1 MIKLLIV
8 DDSPFI
14 RKALIKMVQSEPDIE
29 VVGEAANGK
38 DGVQMV
44 LDLDPD
50 VVTMDVEMPLMDGIS
65 ALKEIMTK
73 HPVPVIMFSS
83 LTEEGA
89 KVTLEALEAGAVDYL
104 SKDIQGS
111 SLSIFDKKH
120 LIIEKIKN
128 ASKAK
133 IKNLI
138 SHKINLI
145 TLPTSKKEDKIEK
158 KEKKYEVL
166 TIGTSTGGPPA
177 LERVIPNLSKGISMP
192 VLVVQHMPPI
202 FTKSLAERLN
212 SLSPLQVKEAEHN
225 EVIDDNIVYIAPGGH
240 HMKLK
245 KHGSRYIINIFDM
258 DSLYTPSVD
267 FLFNSVGGFF
277 KDKTLGVVM
286 TGMGHDGLEGS
297 RTIKHFHGT
306 VIAQDEESC
315 VVYGMPRVVIENK
328 LADFVLPLEQIAF
341 KIMKLVMN

>member
-138 SHKINLI
+138 
-145 TLPTSKKEDKIEK
+145 
-158 KEKKYEVL
+158 
-166 TIGTSTGGPPA
+166 
-177 LERVIPNLSKGISMP
+177 
-192 VLVVQHMPPI
+192 
-202 FTKSLAERLN
+202 
-212 SLSPLQVKEAEHN
+212 
-225 EVIDDNIVYIAPGGH
+225 
-240 HMKLK
+240 
-245 KHGSRYIINIFDM
+245 
-258 DSLYTPSVD
+258 
-267 FLFNSVGGFF
+267 
-277 KDKTLGVVM
+277 
-286 TGMGHDGLEGS
+286 
-297 RTIKHFHGT
+297 
-306 VIAQDEESC
+306 
-315 VVYGMPRVVIENK
+315 
-328 LADFVLPLEQIAF
+328 
-341 KIMKLVMN
+341 